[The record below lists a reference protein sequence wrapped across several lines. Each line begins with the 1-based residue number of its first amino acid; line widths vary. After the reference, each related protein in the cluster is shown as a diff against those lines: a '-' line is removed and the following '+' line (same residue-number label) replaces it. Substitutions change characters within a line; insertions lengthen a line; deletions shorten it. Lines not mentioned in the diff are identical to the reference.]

1 MFYRFFNV
9 VDLQSRQ
16 YPFDITN
23 GVKIKT
29 TTEEFEITLENYN
42 EQKMFDLVNSK
53 TNFTVFSSKSCLIV
67 NTNQIVG
74 ILYTEN

>member
-1 MFYRFFNV
+1 MSHRFFNV

-16 YPFDITN
+16 YPFDIAN

-29 TTEEFEITLENYN
+29 PSEEFEITLENFN
-42 EQKMFDLVNSK
+42 EQKMFDLINTK
-53 TNFTVFSSKSCLIV
+53 TNFQVIGKTATFCV
-67 NTNQIVG
+67 NTESLVG